1 MDKNLLLE
9 NCRVEKANH
18 IAFYCTWGSGI
29 EIPEIHIHDQD
40 QDQTQQW
47 ESCVMGK
54 IFWNVPLTAV
64 EKQPTTA
71 EHSVSQITMFP
82 IDQITQRRL
91 AACCW
96 DTVLQIESDYIWRQ
110 KIMC

>member
-1 MDKNLLLE
+1 M
-9 NCRVEKANH
+9 EKANR

-54 IFWNVPLTAV
+54 IF
-64 EKQPTTA
+64 
-71 EHSVSQITMFP
+71 
-82 IDQITQRRL
+82 
-91 AACCW
+91 
-96 DTVLQIESDYIWRQ
+96 
-110 KIMC
+110 